1 MLLAGNILGV
11 FLEATRQ
18 HWLTTHV
25 ARKEGS
31 DNFKMGCY
39 FGDRTP
45 VLIACLTLVCPQFC
59 SEGQLRR
66 LALASCLH
74 RR

>member
-1 MLLAGNILGV
+1 MLPAGNILRV

-31 DNFKMGCY
+31 DNFKMGR
-39 FGDRTP
+39 GP
-45 VLIACLTLVCPQFC
+45 VLTGSKGQENIPIA
-59 SEGQLRR
+59 
-66 LALASCLH
+66 
-74 RR
+74 